1 VPEMTPR
8 EVSEFFKI
16 YGKKARFL
24 ADENL
29 DPELVHFLR
38 VERWNLKGAVELG
51 LRGHPDENLFALAVK
66 DDRVLFTKDRDFLN
80 DRRYPLQRSPGIVVL
95 PDDATNFE
103 AFLNAV
109 AAALTV
115 VGRLREFYRYSKVEI
130 NHEGIMTIAKFERDT
145 GEVSRWRVR
154 VNRGDEV
161 EAWDDG
167 LRPNRE

>member
-1 VPEMTPR
+1 
-8 EVSEFFKI
+8 
-16 YGKKARFL
+16 
-24 ADENL
+24 
-29 DPELVHFLR
+29 
-38 VERWNLKGAVELG
+38 
-51 LRGHPDENLFALAVK
+51 VK
-66 DDRVLFTKDRDFLN
+66 DDRVLLTKDRDFLN